1 MWAADSSSEYHFG
14 VALPFDRGQGLQ
26 VKSWFIHSKLQPA
39 VTTHGKVDT
48 KPNRMSG
55 VEESMREE
63 VDDDG
68 GLENHPIKKFLDLM
82 T

>member
-1 MWAADSSSEYHFG
+1 M
-14 VALPFDRGQGLQ
+14 
-26 VKSWFIHSKLQPA
+26 
-39 VTTHGKVDT
+39 TTHGKVDT
-48 KPNRMSG
+48 KPNRMSR